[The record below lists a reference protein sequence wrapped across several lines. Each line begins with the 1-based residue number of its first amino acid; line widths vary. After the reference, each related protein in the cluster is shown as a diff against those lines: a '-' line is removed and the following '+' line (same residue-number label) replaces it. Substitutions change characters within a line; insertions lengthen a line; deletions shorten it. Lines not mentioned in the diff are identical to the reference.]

1 MPIYKEYYLAKSIDD
16 ALLTLAESPGLARI
30 VAGGTDL
37 ILDIQQGRHS
47 PVDTLVD
54 ITKIPELNAIEM
66 RADHLYIG
74 AGIPLN
80 QIIETPLVNEHAAS
94 LIEACSLIGGPQ
106 VRNTATLGGNVAHAL
121 PAGDGTI
128 SLLSLDA
135 KAVVE
140 STSGTRQ
147 LRFTDLFEG
156 PGKSTLH
163 PRQDLLAG
171 FLIPRHIPSSA
182 SAFQRIMRPQGVAIA
197 ILNMSVWLHRDGK
210 RIKDVRIAVGP
221 SGPIPKRED
230 KTESVFK
237 GQLYN
242 RDLLSKGKEILL
254 EEARFRTSRHR
265 ATMEYRQHISGVL
278 LEKTMQ
284 IAWERAGIPV

>member
-1 MPIYKEYYLAKSIDD
+1 MPVYKDYYLAKSIDD
-16 ALLTLAESPGLARI
+16 ALLTLSESPGSARV

-54 ITKIPELNAIEM
+54 ITRIPELNAIEM
-66 RADHLYIG
+66 RIDHLYIG

-80 QIIETPLVNEHAAS
+80 RIIETALVNEHATA
-94 LIEACSLIGGPQ
+94 LIEACRLIGGPQ

-135 KAVVE
+135 NAEVV
-140 STSGTRQ
+140 SRSGTRIV
-147 LRFTDLFEG
+147 RFTDLFEG

-163 PRQDLLAG
+163 PRQDLLVG
-171 FLIPRHIPSSA
+171 FLIPRKIPGSA
-182 SAFQRIMRPQGVAIA
+182 SAFQRVMRPQGVAIA
-197 ILNMSVWLHRDGK
+197 ILNMSVWLQREAE

-221 SGPIPKRED
+221 SGPVPKRQVNAERI
-230 KTESVFK
+230 FK
-237 GQLYN
+237 GKSFN
-242 RDLLSKGKEILL
+242 RDILSKAKEILL
-254 EEARFRTSRHR
+254 RESHFRTSRHR
-265 ATMEYRQHISGVL
+265 ASMEYRQHISGVL

-284 IAWERAGIPV
+284 TAWERAGVPG

>member
-1 MPIYKEYYLAKSIDD
+1 MPVYKEYYLAKSIDD
-16 ALLTLAESPGLARI
+16 ALLTLVETLGSARI

-54 ITKIPELNAIEM
+54 ITRIPELNSIEM

-80 QIIETPLVNEHAAS
+80 QIIKTSLVKEHAVS
-94 LIEACSLIGGPQ
+94 LIEACRLIGGPQ

-135 KAVVE
+135 KAEVV
-140 STSGTRQ
+140 SRSGARIVN
-147 LRFTDLFEG
+147 FTDLFEG

-163 PRQDLLAG
+163 PRQDLLVG
-171 FLIPRHIPSSA
+171 FLIPRKIPGSA
-182 SAFQRIMRPQGVAIA
+182 SSFRRVMRPQGVAIA
-197 ILNMSVWLHRDGK
+197 ILNMSVWLLREAD
-210 RIKDVRIAVGP
+210 RIKDVRIVVGP
-221 SGPIPKRED
+221 SGPVPKRAE
-230 KTESVFK
+230 KTERAFK
-237 GQLYN
+237 GQFYN
-242 RDLLSKGKEILL
+242 RDLLSKAKEKLL
-254 EEARFRTSRHR
+254 QEAQFRTSRHR
-265 ATMEYRQHISGVL
+265 ASMEYRQQISGIL

-284 IAWERAGIPV
+284 IAWERANVPV

>member
-1 MPIYKEYYLAKSIDD
+1 MPVYKEYYLAKSIDD
-16 ALLTLAESPGLARI
+16 ALLTLAETPGSARI

-54 ITKIPELNAIEM
+54 ITRIPELNSIEM

-80 QIIETPLVNEHAAS
+80 QIIKTSLVKEHAVS
-94 LIEACSLIGGPQ
+94 LIEACRLIGGPQ

-135 KAVVE
+135 KAEVV
-140 STSGTRQ
+140 SRSGARIVH
-147 LRFTDLFEG
+147 FTDLFEG

-163 PRQDLLAG
+163 PRQDLLVG
-171 FLIPRHIPSSA
+171 FLIPRKIPGSA
-182 SAFQRIMRPQGVAIA
+182 SSFRRVMRPQGVAIA
-197 ILNMSVWLHRDGK
+197 ILNMSVWLLRKAD
-210 RIKDVRIAVGP
+210 RIKDVRIVVGP
-221 SGPIPKRED
+221 SGPVPKRAE
-230 KTESVFK
+230 KTERAFK

-242 RDLLSKGKEILL
+242 RDLLSKAKEKLL
-254 EEARFRTSRHR
+254 QEAQFRTSRHR
-265 ATMEYRQHISGVL
+265 ASMEYRQQISGIL

-284 IAWERAGIPV
+284 IAWERANVPV